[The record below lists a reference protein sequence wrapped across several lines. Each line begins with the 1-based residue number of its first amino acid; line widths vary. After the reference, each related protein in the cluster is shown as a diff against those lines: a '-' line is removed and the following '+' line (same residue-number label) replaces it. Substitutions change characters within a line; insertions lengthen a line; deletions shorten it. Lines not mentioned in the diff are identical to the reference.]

1 VILVIGAGAV
11 GSFIGATLAG
21 GGCDVTVLGRRASS
35 PDGVRS
41 ASGSTKVTVAGRD
54 GDPSRRGRASRLGR
68 RTRDAPELIITAV
81 KMNDLGGAI
90 ETAARW
96 PDAPVLAV
104 ENGMGADEM
113 LRRPDRPH
121 RGLAHG
127 LGRARSRVVIWL
139 FHLDNIQRLLA
150 GTERTI
156 DQRT

>member
-1 VILVIGAGAV
+1 VPRARTA
-11 GSFIGATLAG
+11 
-21 GGCDVTVLGRRASS
+21 CGRRAAAR
-35 PDGVRS
+35 RS
-41 ASGSTKVTVAGRD
+41 RSLAGTATRVAEVGLAGSAD
-54 GDPSRRGRASRLGR
+54 ELA
-68 RTRDAPELIITAV
+68 DAPELIITAV